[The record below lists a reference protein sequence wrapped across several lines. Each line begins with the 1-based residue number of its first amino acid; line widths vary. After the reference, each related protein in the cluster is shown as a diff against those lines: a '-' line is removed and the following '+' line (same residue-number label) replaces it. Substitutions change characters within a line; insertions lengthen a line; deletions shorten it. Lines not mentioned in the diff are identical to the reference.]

1 MDSKIF
7 TEELQKIEDREFRK
21 LIAAFIEQAP
31 DYVGTV
37 PASSTGKHHPSF
49 DNGEGGL
56 VRHLKMCV
64 CVAEELMG
72 LEAYEGVEKDSVIA
86 ACLLHDMYKNGYT
99 DSGRTV
105 YTHADICY
113 HEFSRF
119 AEQWVEK
126 SKKYHSKKTIQK
138 LEGFVRYTA
147 DGIRWHMGQWGCEP
161 RSTLY
166 GRTGVVQLADY
177 ISSRKFFDK
186 YRQST
191 DEQIAGKL
199 VEAFASLS

>member
-7 TEELQKIEDREFRK
+7 TEELQKIENREFRK

-31 DYVGTV
+31 DYIGTI

-64 CVAEELMG
+64 CVAEELMR
-72 LEAYEGVEKDSVIA
+72 LEVYGGADKDSVIA

-126 SKKYHSKKTIQK
+126 NKKYHSGKATSK
-138 LEGFVRYTA
+138 LEHAASRA
-147 DGIRWHMGQWGCEP
+147 ANCIRWHMGQWGCDQH
-161 RSTLY
+161 STIY
-166 GRTGVVQLADY
+166 GETGVVQLADY

-186 YRQST
+186 YR
-191 DEQIAGKL
+191 
-199 VEAFASLS
+199 